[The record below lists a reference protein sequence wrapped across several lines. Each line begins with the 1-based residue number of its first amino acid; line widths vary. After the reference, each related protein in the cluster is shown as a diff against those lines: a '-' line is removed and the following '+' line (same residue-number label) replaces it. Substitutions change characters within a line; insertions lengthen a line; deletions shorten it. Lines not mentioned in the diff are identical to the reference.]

1 LSAFSRENPL
11 ISHHRI
17 SLEIAHDHGVKI
29 PVPDDRDASIGWRTL
44 LRRGPPTRV
53 PMGYEMG
60 WDP

>member
-11 ISHHRI
+11 ISQHRI

-29 PVPDDRDASIGWRTL
+29 PVPNDCDASIERRTL
-44 LRRGPPTRV
+44 PRKRTPTRV
-53 PMGYEMG
+53 PMGCAMG